1 MAEHNLYGQ
10 AGEEA
15 AAAYLAA
22 RGYVVLERN
31 WRTKRGEVDII
42 CRQGDLLVI
51 VEVKSRREG
60 EERPAELLNAAKRR
74 RLRAAAEAYLRAK
87 GLEAEVRFDLVVVTG
102 KRLAV
107 EHFPDAVQ
115 IFD

>member
-42 CRQGDLLVI
+42 CRQGDLLVV

-74 RLRAAAEAYLRAK
+74 RLRTAAEAYLRAK

-102 KRLAV
+102 ERLAV